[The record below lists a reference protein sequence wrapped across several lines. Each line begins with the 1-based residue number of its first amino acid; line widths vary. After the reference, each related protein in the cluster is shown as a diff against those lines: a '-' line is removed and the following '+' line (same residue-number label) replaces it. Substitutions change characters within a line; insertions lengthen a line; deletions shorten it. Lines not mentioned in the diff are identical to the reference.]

1 MTIARQNPFRSHPDI
16 PSISPEATLGE
27 AITIL
32 NKLIEEQNQLNKSL
46 SIQSNFDGFIAE
58 NVKIPATSSLK
69 IQHFLGVKPKW
80 RIILKQEGNGV
91 ITDIP
96 SEWNNEVISLFNNGA
111 VEVTLSIFI
120 ARE

>member
-1 MTIARQNPFRSHPDI
+1 MIKQYRADVDI
-16 PSISPEATLGE
+16 EELEDTSELQDVVKVF
-27 AITIL
+27 
-32 NKLIEEQNQLNKSL
+32 NKLVASYNFMNKSL

-58 NVKIPATSSLK
+58 DVKIPATSSLK

-80 RIILKQEGNGV
+80 RIILRQVGNGV

-96 SEWNNEVISLFNNGA
+96 SDWSDKVISLKNNGA
-111 VEVTLSIFI
+111 EAVTISVFI

>member
-1 MTIARQNPFRSHPDI
+1 MGLRATNRSSKDI
-16 PSISPEATLGE
+16 YKISDGASLEDIISRT
-27 AITIL
+27 
-32 NKLIEEQNQLNKSL
+32 NDLISNYNTFTKYL

-58 NVKIPATSSLK
+58 DVEIPTLSTIS

-80 RIILKQEGNGV
+80 RIILRQVGNGV

-96 SEWNNEVISLFNNGA
+96 SEWTDKVVTLYNNGA
-111 VEVTLSIFI
+111 ETVTISVFI